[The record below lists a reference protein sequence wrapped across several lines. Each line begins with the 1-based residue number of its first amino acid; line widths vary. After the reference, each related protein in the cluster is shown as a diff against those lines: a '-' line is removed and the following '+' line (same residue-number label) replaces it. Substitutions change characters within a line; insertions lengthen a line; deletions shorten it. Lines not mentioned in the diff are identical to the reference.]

1 MRDLLKISAVII
13 VASFGAYGLF
23 GAGYTTEEVSE
34 LETVPYSTETIYDA
48 TIREG
53 ITEVRQE
60 GVDGAKTVTYLVT
73 SRFGKETDREISS
86 QKLEKEPVDKVV
98 IVGTKRFYACS
109 NGVEYE
115 TLNEKEECEKRLTWE
130 ANRNKALAQCYADS
144 SKFDCWY
151 DAYPGTTL
159 HWSYYT
165 YSAPSYRAP
174 SNSGT
179 RYGAICMD
187 GTRSSATGR
196 GACSH
201 HGGVSMW
208 LTY

>member
-1 MRDLLKISAVII
+1 MKDLLKISAAILVI
-13 VASFGAYGLF
+13 SFGAYGLF
-23 GAGYTTEEVSE
+23 GAGYTTEEVSKIE
-34 LETVPYSTETIYDA
+34 AVPYSTKRIYDEN
-48 TIREG
+48 IREG
-53 ITEVRQE
+53 ITTVKQE
-60 GVDGAKTVTYLVT
+60 GVDGSKTVTYSIT
-73 SRFGKETDREISS
+73 SRFGNETNRKVSS
-86 QKLEKEPVDKVV
+86 VKIEKEAVDKIIV
-98 IVGTKRFYACS
+98 VGTKRFYTCS

-115 TLNEKEECEKRLTWE
+115 TLDAKNECEKRISWE
-130 ANRNKALAQCYADS
+130 ASRDKALAECNADN
-144 SKFDCWY
+144 SKFNCWY

-174 SNSGT
+174 SSSGT
-179 RYGAICMD
+179 RYGAICRD
-187 GTRSSATGR
+187 GTRSNATGR